1 MSHFA
6 CFVTKMNI
14 DRLVSPPQGSLILC
28 NPLKLTENE
37 VLFSV
42 HGGNF
47 IAVDVLDPGSD
58 IVVVGSLTKCCA
70 TISETQQYFLV
81 LRLHFLLLQV
91 DHKLHQHPI

>member
-1 MSHFA
+1 MLA
-6 CFVTKMNI
+6 LLPKQILTV
-14 DRLVSPPQGSLILC
+14 LVPRPQGALYLC
-28 NPLKLTENE
+28 NPLKLAEKE

-47 IAVDVLDPGSD
+47 IAVDILDPGSD
-58 IVVVGSLTKCCA
+58 IVVVSPLLKCCA
-70 TISETQQYFLV
+70 TISETKQYFLV